1 MQPLPQPQQGLLELK
16 LTRLIASSDGSII
29 KRWHSLRMP
38 QPWWKWNVTWG
49 RETALAR
56 HSCFTHQ
63 RVLANFLALKLTCA
77 RLHTS
82 CLGYPPPTTTTTT
95 QRGAPRPR
103 GRALHS
109 MPPRRWRLHPCPR
122 TPSDSSSPL
131 TRCSAGG
138 KLYEKFTSQLRW
150 SPSGAERGVA
160 VCRLTGRGGGI
171 PARNTEPLMCD
182 FIFRHRIYY
191 SSARQRAASRW
202 TAPSLRHTLD
212 AADCPAKE
220 LDGW

>member
-160 VCRLTGRGGGI
+160 VCRLTGRGGGNPCEKYGASDVWFHI
-171 PARNTEPLMCD
+171 QTSDLLFQCSAT
-182 FIFRHRIYY
+182 
-191 SSARQRAASRW
+191 SSLPVDRSK
-202 TAPSLRHTLD
+202 PSPHPGCCWL
-212 AADCPAKE
+212 P
-220 LDGW
+220 G